1 VIQTLLKNIV
11 FLGVA
16 ALIFDSC
23 VSQGTLLDR
32 SEILRK
38 PYQEWTVEDCSLI
51 MKDYAST
58 NVLDRS
64 APASIVVI
72 PCTPNFLLAYNCLK
86 WKKHLCSIDEF
97 YENTD
102 RQARNCFG
110 GSFINQTGQFIS
122 GKGAFLR
129 NMSQL
134 DSLLIIIDI
143 ENVNDSK
150 RLASWWRESKL
161 RWLIGLSSFFDLFP
175 DIAQMQERISFRAG
189 NVILAKP
196 RYVRYGDATFFEK
209 DKQYAAMFYIDS
221 NLKKHILEYQSVDL
235 YFTIGDH
242 PVVIPVRFSI

>member
-23 VSQGTLLDR
+23 ISQGTVLDR

-38 PYQEWTVEDCSLI
+38 SYKNWTEEECRLL

-58 NVLDRS
+58 NVLDRA
-64 APASIVVI
+64 APLSIVVI
-72 PCTPNFLLAYNCLK
+72 PCTPNFLLAYNCLR
-86 WKKHLCSIDEF
+86 WKKYLCSTDEF

-110 GSFINQTGQFIS
+110 GSFINQTGRFIS
-122 GKGAFLR
+122 GKGSFLR

-143 ENVNDSK
+143 ENATDMKKIVESG
-150 RLASWWRESKL
+150 LGPWVASSL
-161 RWLIGLSSFFDLFP
+161 FLDLFP
-175 DIAQMQERISFRAG
+175 NLTQMEDKISFRAG
-189 NVILAKP
+189 NIVLAKP
-196 RYVRYGDATFFEK
+196 RYVRCGDATFLMKEE
-209 DKQYAAMFYIDS
+209 QYAAMFYIDDAF
-221 NLKKHILEYQSVDL
+221 KRHIREHETVDL